1 MAKLCFLA
9 WYTSPVDSF
18 AGTCGMVDRPLVSHR
33 RPLRSTADD
42 AIHAL
47 EPGQETASWVR
58 EEGLA
63 SVTQAVFVDQT
74 PMQGAGADVPFSDLI
89 AQVSRMVGL
98 DHDHERSAPK
108 CMSKT
113 LSSFRNPFGFRPV
126 LGETPRP
133 RLSPAVGLITARR
146 GTTPSRSASGSASW
160 A

>member
-1 MAKLCFLA
+1 MLAPFL
-9 WYTSPVDSF
+9 
-18 AGTCGMVDRPLVSHR
+18 RPLVSHR

-47 EPGQETASWVR
+47 EPGQDTPSWVR

-98 DHDHERSAPK
+98 DHDHERSAQISFQNSFVL
-108 CMSKT
+108 SKPWA
-113 LSSFRNPFGFRPV
+113 LAFVPPEN
-126 LGETPRP
+126 
-133 RLSPAVGLITARR
+133 RR
-146 GTTPSRSASGSASW
+146 GRDSARLWHG
-160 A
+160 